1 MPSADDVVEPG
12 CPGCEKL
19 RLMLNEVLERL
30 AVAEKRLEELER
42 EAHRQAAPFRRPER
56 KRKQDKGK
64 PGRPK
69 GHPPAHREP
78 PPQVDEQ
85 AEVPLECCPHC
96 AGPVENVR
104 PVVQLIEDIPVVITR
119 HIRLTTYR
127 GHCPHCG
134 VVHSTHPDQVS
145 TAVGAAGTHLG
156 RNALALAASLNKQFG
171 LPMRKVCAILQQH
184 FGLSLTPGGLSQ
196 ALVRMAG
203 KLQQPYQELQDAVRH
218 SAVIHADETGWWVDG
233 KSAWLWVFTNPQLT
247 LYAIDNR
254 SQQVVRRIL
263 GDDHPGVLVSDCLA
277 SYDPHPGRKSKCCAH
292 HLKAISEALQQAPD
306 SEFLQDIR
314 WFLKAAIMLHKLRE
328 DLTAGTYW
336 DKVAF
341 LERRADELLGPA
353 RGHAAEIKIR
363 NRLSKHRPSLLTF
376 LHVAGVDPTNNLAE
390 RQLRPAVIA
399 RKLSCGNKSEAG
411 KTAFEV
417 LASLAA
423 TCRQQGR
430 SFTELVAGSLSLGL
444 PPPPTLAPD

>member
-1 MPSADDVVEPG
+1 MPSADGLIEPG

-19 RLMLNEVLERL
+19 RALLNDALLRL

-42 EAHRQAAPFRRPER
+42 EAHRQAAPFRRPEK

-64 PGRPK
+64 PGRRK

-78 PPQVDEQ
+78 PPQVDEY
-85 AEVPLECCPHC
+85 AEVPLARCPQC
-96 AGPVENVR
+96 AGPVANVR
-104 PVVQLIEDIPVVITR
+104 PVAQVIEDIPVVVT
-119 HIRLTTYR
+119 HHLHLTTYR
-127 GHCPHCG
+127 GECPHCG
-134 VVHSTHPDQVS
+134 PVHSTHPAQVS
-145 TAVGAAGTHLG
+145 TAAGAAGVHLG
-156 RNALALAASLNKQFG
+156 RNALALAASLNKGHG
-171 LPMRKVCAILQQH
+171 LPLRKVCAILQDH
-184 FGLSLTPGGLSQ
+184 FGLRLTPGGLSQ

-203 KLQQPYQELQDAVRH
+203 KLQAPYQELRDAVRH
-218 SAVIHADETGWWVDG
+218 SAVIHADETGWWVAG

-254 SQQVVRRIL
+254 SQEVVRRIL
-263 GDDHPGVLVSDCLA
+263 GDDHAGVLVSDCLA

-292 HLKAISEALQQAPD
+292 HLKAIAEALEQAPD
-306 SEFLQDIR
+306 SAFLRNIR
-314 WFLKAAIMLHKLRE
+314 GLLKAAIMLHKLRE
-328 DLTAGTYW
+328 DLAAERYEQSRAT
-336 DKVAF
+336 
-341 LERRADELLGPA
+341 LERRLDELLEPP
-353 RGHAAEIKIR
+353 RGDPAEIKIR
-363 NRLSKHRPSLLTF
+363 NRLSKHRPYLLTF

-411 KTAFEV
+411 KAAFEV

-430 SFTELVAGSLSLGL
+430 SFTELVADGLSLGL
-444 PPPPTLAPD
+444 SPPPLFAPD